1 LINKKYIKPKK
12 TPILRLR
19 KQKKVKEGIKPDVG
33 VAFESGA
40 ERSQEIASEKPI
52 LSLLCFS

>member
-1 LINKKYIKPKK
+1 
-12 TPILRLR
+12 LR